1 MKKSVRIREMEKF
14 KSLSLNELCLS
25 LCENKKTLIIFH
37 VRPDADAVGSAFAL
51 RELLLTMGIQAY
63 CVCSDELPEKL
74 AFIADGT
81 QGSVL
86 LEDDMRIDYERIIS
100 VDSASPVQLGSLFN
114 RLHRDIDIMIDH
126 HSSGTVYAAHYVDFN
141 AAATGEIIYKIAKK
155 LVSMGKIDS
164 IPSRTVNC
172 VYAAL
177 SSDTGG
183 FKFSNVK
190 ASTHKLA
197 AELINLGAEHVEI
210 DRMLFDTKSMI
221 QIQVEG
227 EAARRLK
234 TCNNGKVAWIS
245 IPYSLREELSARDEH
260 LDTVIE
266 IARSLSGVE
275 VSLSIRENA
284 DRASYR
290 VSMRSVT
297 DFDVSYVCA
306 RFGGGG
312 HKSSAGCTVK
322 ASSIE
327 EAEQKLIAEIARLWN
342 L

>member
-1 MKKSVRIREMEKF
+1 MEKF
-14 KSLSLNELCLS
+14 KTLSLPELCLS

-51 RELLLTMGIQAY
+51 RELLVVMGIQAY

-74 AFIADGT
+74 AFLADGT

-86 LEDDMRIDYERIIS
+86 LDDDMRIDYERIIS

-126 HSSGTVYAAHYVDFN
+126 HASGTVYAANYIDAS

-155 LVSMGKIDS
+155 LVSMGKIDA
-164 IPSRTVNC
+164 IPSRVINC

-177 SSDTGG
+177 ASDTGG
-183 FKFSNVK
+183 FKFSNVT

-197 AELINLGAEHVEI
+197 AELIKLGAEHTEI
-210 DRMLFDTKSMI
+210 SRLLFDTKSII
-221 QIQVEG
+221 QIHVEG

-234 TCNNGKVAWIS
+234 TCKDGKISWIS
-245 IPYSLREELSARDEH
+245 IPYSLCEELSARNEH
-260 LDTVIE
+260 LDIVID
-266 IARSLSGVE
+266 IARSLEGVE
-275 VSLSIRENA
+275 VSFSLRENE
-284 DRASYR
+284 DRKTFR

-312 HKSSAGCTVK
+312 HKSASGCTVT
-322 ASSIE
+322 AQSIE
-327 EAEQKLIAEIARLWN
+327 EAEEKVVYEIERLWDR
-342 L
+342 